1 MKIIIYILY
10 LKLLLCNFYENNTKT
25 YINNNTA
32 GNVTLDLNLKSD
44 KTILKK
50 KNLILSTIIRFS
62 WDKILP
68 CIKSIIKINNRN
80 FDIVIFIREVSQR
93 VKDNLKSFGVIIYEI
108 QTKLKSTNHIFRQRW
123 KLYSD
128 FLNNNKDNYNLVL
141 SIDLRDTIMQSEFFS
156 LYDNYTN
163 FLGFSYE
170 SANIDKLI
178 EKNYIIDTFGYDI
191 YKSIENKRTIN
202 CGTVWGTL
210 DYFLKFSNIAYNKL
224 LKYFT
229 VDQTIIN
236 YLIYYENILNNWTVI
251 FSDEYDKVITL
262 GLTGRNKIKLDQQ
275 KNILNFK
282 GEIASIV
289 HQYDRYRDIKK
300 IIRNKFCPELK
311 DIKSINNLFFMHE
324 LLIIIL
330 FFKMMFSCY
339 NIKSAKN
346 SITK

>member
-25 YINNNTA
+25 YINNNTD
-32 GNVTLDLNLKSD
+32 GNATLDLNLKSD
-44 KTILKK
+44 KAIKK

-68 CIKSIIKINNRN
+68 FMKSIIKINNRN
-80 FDIVIFIREVSQR
+80 CDIVIFIREVSQR
-93 VKDNLKSFGVIIYEI
+93 VKDNLKSFGVIVYEI
-108 QTKLKSTNHIFRQRW
+108 QTKLKTAGHIFRQRW

-178 EKNYIIDTFGYDI
+178 AKNYIIDTFGYDI

-202 CGTVWGTL
+202 CGTVWGTV
-210 DYFLKFSNIAYNKL
+210 DCFLKFSNIAYNKL

-229 VDQTIIN
+229 IDQTIIN

-251 FSDEYDKVITL
+251 FSDEYGKVITL
-262 GLTGRNKIKLDQQ
+262 GLTGRNKINLDQQ
-275 KNILNFK
+275 QNILNFK

-289 HQYDRYRDIKK
+289 HQYDRYPDIKK
-300 IIRNKFCPELK
+300 IIRKKFCPELK
-311 DIKSINNLFFMHE
+311 YIKSINNLFFMHE
-324 LLIIIL
+324 LVIIIL
-330 FFKMMFSCY
+330 FFKMSFSCY
-339 NIKSAKN
+339 KIKKCN
-346 SITK
+346 K

>member
-1 MKIIIYILY
+1 MKIIILFLC
-10 LKLLLCNFYENNTKT
+10 LKLLLFNFYVNSTKA

-32 GNVTLDLNLKSD
+32 GNATLDLKLKSD

-68 CIKSIIKINNRN
+68 FIKSIIKINNRN
-80 FDIVIFIREVSQR
+80 CDIVIFIGEVSQR
-93 VKDNLKSFGVIIYEI
+93 VKDNLKSFGVIVYEI
-108 QTKLKSTNHIFRQRW
+108 QTKLKSTSHIFRQRW

-210 DYFLKFSNIAYNKL
+210 DYFLNFSNIAYNKL

-229 VDQTIIN
+229 IDQTIIN

-251 FSDEYDKVITL
+251 FSDEYGKVITL
-262 GLTGRNKIKLDQQ
+262 GLTGRNKINLDQQ

-289 HQYDRYRDIKK
+289 HQYDRYPDIKK

-311 DIKSINNLFFMHE
+311 DIKSINNLFFIHE

-330 FFKMMFSCY
+330 FFKMIFFYY
-339 NIKSAKN
+339 NIKKRH
-346 SITK
+346 

>member
-1 MKIIIYILY
+1 M
-10 LKLLLCNFYENNTKT
+10 
-25 YINNNTA
+25 
-32 GNVTLDLNLKSD
+32 
-44 KTILKK
+44 
-50 KNLILSTIIRFS
+50 
-62 WDKILP
+62 
-68 CIKSIIKINNRN
+68 
-80 FDIVIFIREVSQR
+80 IFIREVTQQ
-93 VKDNLKSFGVIIYEI
+93 VKDNLKSFGVIVYEI
-108 QTKLKSTNHIFRQRW
+108 QTKLKSTSHIFRQRW

-128 FLNNNKDNYNLVL
+128 FLKNNKDNYNLIL
-141 SIDLRDTIMQSEFFS
+141 SIDLRDTIMQTEFFS

-178 EKNYIIDTFGYDI
+178 AKNYIIDTFGYDI

-202 CGTVWGTL
+202 CGTIWGTL

-229 VDQTIIN
+229 IDQTIIN

-251 FSDEYDKVITL
+251 FSDEYGKVITL
-262 GLTGRNKIKLDQQ
+262 GLTGRNKINLDHQ

-289 HQYDRYRDIKK
+289 HQYDRYPDIKK

-311 DIKSINNLFFMHE
+311 HIKS
-324 LLIIIL
+324 
-330 FFKMMFSCY
+330 
-339 NIKSAKN
+339 
-346 SITK
+346 T